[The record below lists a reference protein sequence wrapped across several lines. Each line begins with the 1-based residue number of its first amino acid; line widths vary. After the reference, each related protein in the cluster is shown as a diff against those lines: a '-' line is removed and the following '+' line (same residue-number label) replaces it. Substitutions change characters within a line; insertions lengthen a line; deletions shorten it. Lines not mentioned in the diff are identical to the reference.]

1 MLQRALVTV
10 THYIWC
16 GFIPQHLASSK
27 TYYCLIK
34 LQNFCPFFNC
44 ISPKVFPFRDSPLTT
59 LSFFGLSQL
68 VCLPLVCVFPLSRLS
83 LLKDC
88 PMVVKT
94 GQKNTK
100 YWKSHCS
107 FCDLNALLNRNK
119 TKSISH
125 STIQPWYQVHGAMCR
140 AAWLDLS
147 NCAECKDRITE
158 LAQTK
163 GGCGFVLFYYNQK
176 KTTINELFASQ

>member
-1 MLQRALVTV
+1 M
-10 THYIWC
+10 
-16 GFIPQHLASSK
+16 
-27 TYYCLIK
+27 
-34 LQNFCPFFNC
+34 
-44 ISPKVFPFRDSPLTT
+44 
-59 LSFFGLSQL
+59 
-68 VCLPLVCVFPLSRLS
+68 CVFPLSRLS

-88 PMVVKT
+88 PTVVKT

-107 FCDLNALLNRNK
+107 FCDLNALLKRNK

-147 NCAECKDRITE
+147 NWAECKDRITE

-176 KTTINELFASQ
+176 KNNNKWIVCLPINQNTPEMMTPLHPLILCITSKSLYFCLLPFSWLLGISPSFSLSLC